1 MTMFLRR
8 IFYTVVSACVVAG
21 SMAGCAQ
28 IRQLTYPPDFTYL
41 EKKEVET
48 LMQKMSAG
56 IGRLDRLVTEASTSD
71 VAQQETIINEL
82 SSLESIATRLSG
94 GHKPTNRI
102 VINDHIEEF
111 ISEIGT
117 ARMFASTVPPN
128 YNKARNLS
136 NSCQECHQF
145 R

>member
-1 MTMFLRR
+1 MYLRR
-8 IFYTVVSACVVAG
+8 IFFTVFSACVVAG
-21 SMAGCAQ
+21 SMVGCAQ

-56 IGRLDRLVTEASTSD
+56 IARLDRLVTEASTSD
-71 VAQQETIINEL
+71 VAQQQGIINEL
-82 SSLESIATRLSG
+82 STLERVATRLSG
-94 GHKPTNRI
+94 GHKQTNQI
-102 VINDHIEEF
+102 LINDHIEKF

-117 ARMFASTVPPN
+117 AKMFASTIPPN
-128 YNKARNLS
+128 YNKARNLT
-136 NSCQECHQF
+136 NSCQQCHQF